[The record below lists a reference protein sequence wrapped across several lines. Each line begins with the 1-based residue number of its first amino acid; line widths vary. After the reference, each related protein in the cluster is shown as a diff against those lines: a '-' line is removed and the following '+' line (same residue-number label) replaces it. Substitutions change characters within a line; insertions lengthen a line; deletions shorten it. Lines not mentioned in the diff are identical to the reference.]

1 MRSFFCLSLLFY
13 QRLFL
18 SQDRCDNRSNGVD
31 IRFCSH
37 KSKPIYLCISH
48 KQLDTTRKM
57 QKEKRPS
64 HIYFVRRSQPLSLL
78 RRQLPYRGEP
88 LAKRAGFAE
97 CQGLS
102 SIGATTTTAASGGN
116 RESLLGPR
124 PARRKQSAADAGCR
138 NPGSGTAVAV
148 TERFIFS
155 QQCPNPQLGQ
165 WHSAQPRQRP
175 PSPRRAI
182 SSAVMASSASR
193 RGSSRS
199 KMVRLAYM
207 TQPGRPQTGTPS
219 R

>member
-37 KSKPIYLCISH
+37 KSKLIYLCISH

-64 HIYFVRRSQPLSLL
+64 HIDFVRRSQPLSLL

-88 LAKRAGFAE
+88 LAKRKSFTE

-138 NPGSGTAVAV
+138 NPGSGSASAL
-148 TERFIFS
+148 TERLLPLRKNDLHRKEPVLALCGQGTFILLNDAVGHFDGVMGGTGVGR
-155 QQCPNPQLGQ
+155 L
-165 WHSAQPRQRP
+165 
-175 PSPRRAI
+175 RRAVG
-182 SSAVMASSASR
+182 ADDVHHHEA
-193 RGSSRS
+193 
-199 KMVRLAYM
+199 L
-207 TQPGRPQTGTPS
+207 PGTD
-219 R
+219 